1 MNGGIVLKKRLLSII
16 LIIILSFNFS
26 VANAEMDLTSKA
38 YLLMDYNSGEIILAH
53 NEHEKLP
60 PASITKIMTLLI
72 AMEQLESGKIK
83 LDDKVIVSES
93 ASRVEGTSVFLDAGE
108 VQTVENLIKA
118 ISIRSANDASIAL
131 AVHIAGSEEAFVK
144 LMNEKAKALGMENTN
159 FVNSTGL
166 PADNHYSTAYDIGI
180 MSRELIKHEKIMP
193 YLTTYMEDL
202 EVGKIKRSVQTM
214 VNTNKLI
221 RSYEGC
227 NGIKTGYTSEARHC
241 LSASA
246 KRGDLQLIAVV
257 LGAETSQIRFSE
269 AAKLLDFGF
278 ANYESVTI
286 ANRGE
291 VIANIPVE
299 KGSADLLP
307 IMLERDSHIL
317 LPKGSKGKINKE
329 VVYPEH
335 VEAPVKLGDVVG
347 EMVVEL
353 DGQVVDRINLV
364 AKIDIE
370 KGSLVNIFKKV
381 WNNFLFNK

>member
-1 MNGGIVLKKRLLSII
+1 MKKRLLSII

>member
-1 MNGGIVLKKRLLSII
+1 VLKKRLLSII

>member
-1 MNGGIVLKKRLLSII
+1 LKKRLLSII

>member
-1 MNGGIVLKKRLLSII
+1 MKKRLLSII

-159 FVNSTGL
+159 FVNSTGH

>member
-1 MNGGIVLKKRLLSII
+1 MKKRLLSII

-307 IMLERDSHIL
+307 IMLERDSQIL

>member
-1 MNGGIVLKKRLLSII
+1 MKKRLLSII

-335 VEAPVKLGDVVG
+335 VEAPVKLGDAVG